1 MKPMLAAS
9 AEPEHIQP
17 GYLVSPKLDGIRAVH
32 TGGALLTRSLKPI
45 PNRHLQARWSADVL
59 HGLDGELILGDPT
72 APDVFRQTTSAVMSH
87 AGEPE
92 ATFFVFD
99 DFTEPYRP
107 FTQRLERLQARVT
120 NLVRQGYPI
129 ALVPQIAIS
138 ANDPLERIESAFLG
152 EGYEGLIARHPA
164 RSYKFGRATVR
175 EASLLKLKRFADG
188 EAVIV
193 RAVEL
198 MRNGN
203 EATTNR
209 LGHTERSTAQA
220 GLIPGCTLGALEVR
234 DLETGVEFSIGSG
247 FDQATRDRL
256 WAERNH
262 LPGRIAAYRHFPIG
276 NYDRPRFPTFKGVRD
291 PADLAA

>member
-1 MKPMLAAS
+1 MKPMLASS

-45 PNRHLQARWSADVL
+45 PNRYLQSRWSGPEL
-59 HGLDGELILGDPT
+59 HGLDGELILDDPT
-72 APDVFRQTTSAVMSH
+72 APDVFRRTSSAVMSH
-87 AGEPE
+87 AGVPE
-92 ATFFVFD
+92 AVFFVFD
-99 DFTEPYRP
+99 DFSEPYRP
-107 FTQRLERLQARVT
+107 FTERLERLRARVRE
-120 NLVRQGYPI
+120 LVRQGYPI
-129 ALVPQIAIS
+129 VLVPQITVS
-138 ANDPLERIESAFLG
+138 ANDPLERIEDAFLS

-164 RSYKFGRATVR
+164 KTYKFGRSTLR
-175 EASLLKLKRFADG
+175 EAALLKLKRFADG

-193 RAVEL
+193 RAIEL
-198 MRNGN
+198 QRNGN
-203 EATTNR
+203 EASVNA

-220 GLIPGCTLGALEVR
+220 GLIPGGTLGALMVR

-256 WAERNH
+256 WAERGS
-262 LPGRIAAYRHFPIG
+262 LPGRIVSFRHFPIG
-276 NYDRPRFPTFKGVRD
+276 SYDRPRFPTFKGLRD